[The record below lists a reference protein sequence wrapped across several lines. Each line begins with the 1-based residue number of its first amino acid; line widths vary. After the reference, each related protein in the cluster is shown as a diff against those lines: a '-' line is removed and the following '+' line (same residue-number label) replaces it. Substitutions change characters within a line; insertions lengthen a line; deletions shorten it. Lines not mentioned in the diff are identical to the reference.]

1 MNEFD
6 FSMIP
11 TLETERLRLRR
22 IVADDAPDWLSIL
35 SHDEVRRYLVDIE
48 QVNFDEISNIIAWT
62 DEIISNQSG
71 IRWAITLKPDNKM
84 IGTCGFH
91 AYDKSNQRLE
101 IGYELGSDYWRQGI
115 MREAIRAVLDFAF
128 NTLGVHRVEA
138 DVTVGND
145 GSSGLLKNLGFT
157 HEGTWRDRVY
167 AQGQFFSLWQFGLLK
182 DEFE

>member
-1 MNEFD
+1 MSEFD
-6 FSMIP
+6 FSVIP

-22 IVADDAPDWLSIL
+22 IVADDAQDWLNIL

-48 QVNFDEISNIIAWT
+48 QVNFDEINNIIAWT
-62 DEIISNQSG
+62 EEIIANKSG
-71 IRWAITLKPDNKM
+71 IRWAINLKPDNKM

-91 AYDKSNQRLE
+91 AYDKNNQRLE
-101 IGYELGSDYWRQGI
+101 IGYELGADYWRQGI
-115 MREAIRAVLDFAF
+115 MREAVRAVLDFAF
-128 NTLGVHRVEA
+128 NTLGVHRIEA

-145 GSSGLLKNLGFT
+145 GSSGLLRNLGFT

-167 AQGQFFSLWQFGLLK
+167 AQRRFFSLWQFGLLK

>member
-1 MNEFD
+1 MREFD
-6 FSMIP
+6 FSVIP

-22 IVADDAPDWLSIL
+22 IVADDAQDWLNIL

-48 QVNFDEISNIIAWT
+48 QVNFDEINNIIAWT
-62 DEIISNQSG
+62 EEIISNQSG
-71 IRWAITLKPDNKM
+71 IRWAITLKPDDKL

-91 AYDKSNQRLE
+91 AYDKANQRLE
-101 IGYELGSDYWRQGI
+101 IGYELGADYWRQGI
-115 MREAIRAVLDFAF
+115 MREAVRAVVDFAF

-167 AQGQFFSLWQFGLLK
+167 AHGRFYSLWQFGLLK